1 MKWETKSGFRW
12 ILLATGL
19 LVQAYYLW
27 PWIRGEEH
35 TYNSITYLMAV
46 IRKGGAAVLMQEEFP
61 LSLELGGNLP
71 AFAGQFVLVAVLLTL
86 SQALC
91 IIAVIGGM
99 NGFRYKFCSAA
110 AAVIG
115 CALMYIAEV
124 IVSPGDVMVG
134 KKEILGTF
142 TYFYPYCGVIAAGLL
157 YTVVRLLEAWDEADR
172 RHRKEQEAKRFYRQE
187 RKRRLR
193 FPGHYCRLLYRVL
206 WKDMRYRRKDIS
218 YLFLSAFLSAL
229 FLFLGL
235 GIYQNFSGSYGED
248 GGMLG
253 LGLVEIVRDFL
264 VAILFIGLFLVSSAM
279 SFYQK
284 RRMAGM
290 GLIETLGIRSGT
302 LFATWVGEIIACL
315 AAAVALSWGIGSL
328 GLYLLCKGIERW
340 MPGYEST
347 GTAGVGVYI
356 WTLAGTA
363 LLGLCGYAAS
373 YEMQRGSA
381 STDTRNA
388 AAKWEPVT
396 GRFTIA
402 SAVAA
407 GILGIL
413 CLSFYGQRRMAE
425 SLVLACG
432 FLLCAAI
439 VFRSL
444 WGLWM
449 KRGLKDPEKTLPALP
464 KICRTRC
471 RFRTVTR
478 YLSLLTVVHVLCLS
492 VFSVKFLSARIADD
506 PEDLYPYDYVYLAN
520 GEDDRYFKQLEE
532 ECGAEVYQFPMVRAT
547 TLDNTEMPNQFT
559 EIVVQQGQNI
569 GISETTY
576 RALKE
581 LAGETWE
588 DLLLDDAGRRIH
600 VVYQQDQ
607 AARAKPLD
615 WFQWTGKPY
624 VHIGQALMGHD
635 IYTRAKTYPPREIIS
650 EERGSLI
657 GAFRQGKYE
666 NLIVFSDAYFEAVK
680 DSWRTTDL
688 LTGEPVSEKDAVPD
702 VTIHEWPTRLCL
714 VNVPEEYRAQADE
727 ILEEF
732 RTAHAFDEQFDPLVK
747 SAYIGS
753 EGRHQRQME
762 QQMEMLV
769 NGIVLLMLLAVGMF
783 VLRMRMK
790 MDLPELK
797 QDYRF
802 FVTFGMEEK
811 ERIRLMKREVSRYVW
826 VPLALACG
834 ISLLLTGILWK
845 LRLYQAADMAAYLKW
860 GLPVWG
866 VYVLAQV
873 LNMKLLQKN
882 VNRELEGEE

>member
-1 MKWETKSGFRW
+1 
-12 ILLATGL
+12 
-19 LVQAYYLW
+19 
-27 PWIRGEEH
+27 
-35 TYNSITYLMAV
+35 
-46 IRKGGAAVLMQEEFP
+46 
-61 LSLELGGNLP
+61 
-71 AFAGQFVLVAVLLTL
+71 
-86 SQALC
+86 
-91 IIAVIGGM
+91 
-99 NGFRYKFCSAA
+99 
-110 AAVIG
+110 
-115 CALMYIAEV
+115 
-124 IVSPGDVMVG
+124 
-134 KKEILGTF
+134 
-142 TYFYPYCGVIAAGLL
+142 
-157 YTVVRLLEAWDEADR
+157 
-172 RHRKEQEAKRFYRQE
+172 
-187 RKRRLR
+187 
-193 FPGHYCRLLYRVL
+193 
-206 WKDMRYRRKDIS
+206 
-218 YLFLSAFLSAL
+218 
-229 FLFLGL
+229 
-235 GIYQNFSGSYGED
+235 
-248 GGMLG
+248 
-253 LGLVEIVRDFL
+253 
-264 VAILFIGLFLVSSAM
+264 
-279 SFYQK
+279 
-284 RRMAGM
+284 M

-363 LLGLCGYAAS
+363 LLGSVWGMPRLMRCSGDPPPQIP
-373 YEMQRGSA
+373 E
-381 STDTRNA
+381 NA

-449 KRGLKDPEKTLPALP
+449 KRGTERSGKDSAGAAEDLPDAL
-464 KICRTRC
+464 

-581 LAGETWE
+581 LAGEDVE

-747 SAYIGS
+747 SAYIG
-753 EGRHQRQME
+753 QRRAAPE
-762 QQMEMLV
+762 TDGAADGNAGEWYC
-769 NGIVLLMLLAVGMF
+769 ITDAVGGGD
-783 VLRMRMK
+783 VCASYEDEDGSAGAETR
-790 MDLPELK
+790 LP
-797 QDYRF
+797 F
-802 FVTFGMEEK
+802 FCNLWNGGKRKDSSYETGGVTVCVGAACACLWDIPPADGNPVEASAVSGGRYGRLSEMGASGMG
-811 ERIRLMKREVSRYVW
+811 RS
-826 VPLALACG
+826 
-834 ISLLLTGILWK
+834 
-845 LRLYQAADMAAYLKW
+845 
-860 GLPVWG
+860 
-866 VYVLAQV
+866 YVLAQV